1 MGHPP
6 RNRLAELLGQQPT
19 AIKPI
24 SGGSISS
31 AYCLHM
37 PDGLR
42 LFAKTGSAA
51 ATRTFFAEAD
61 GLKELASAIKRGTT
75 PCPLRVPNVHHVT
88 DDWLVMQW
96 LPPDPGG
103 RRDWLALA
111 QGLGALHH
119 SDQHAGQAFRYGLDT
134 DNFIGASPQLNHGS
148 DHWPTFFAN
157 ARLRPQVA
165 AARRHNLWDRS
176 WDRLWERLVDALPN
190 ELPAQPRP
198 SLVHGDLWSGNVVW
212 TEGGQAALID
222 PAVYWGDRE
231 VDLAMTRMF
240 GGFASEFEQAYCQL
254 WPLLP
259 GFERRFRIYNL
270 YHELNHL
277 NLFGHSY
284 AAMVGATLRRL
295 T

>member
-1 MGHPP
+1 MDHPP

-31 AYCLHM
+31 AYCLDM

-42 LFAKTGSAA
+42 LFAKTGSPQ
-51 ATRTFFAEAD
+51 ATQTFAAEAA
-61 GLKELASAIKRGTT
+61 GLNLIASTIKSSASPDR
-75 PCPLRVPNVHHVT
+75 LRVPRVYHISR
-88 DDWLVMQW
+88 DWLVLQW

-103 RRDWLALA
+103 HRDWLALA
-111 QGLGALHH
+111 RGLGALHH

-134 DNFIGASPQLNHGS
+134 DNFIGASPQLNRGS

-176 WDRLWERLVDALPN
+176 WDRPWERLVDALPN
-190 ELPAQPRP
+190 ELPADPLP

-212 TEGGQAALID
+212 TEGGQPALID

-240 GGFASEFEQAYCQL
+240 GGFASEFEQAYCQR

-259 GFERRFRIYNL
+259 GFEHRFRIYNL

-284 AAMVGATLRRL
+284 AGMVGATLRRL